1 MIAGHQMEPNTNNA
15 FAFAIPR
22 ISRRSCQPCRV
33 LVPEVPD
40 TVHTGSPQL

>member
-1 MIAGHQMEPNTNNA
+1 MIAGHRMEPNPNN
-15 FAFAIPR
+15 AFAIPR
-22 ISRRSCQPCRV
+22 MSRRSCQPCRV